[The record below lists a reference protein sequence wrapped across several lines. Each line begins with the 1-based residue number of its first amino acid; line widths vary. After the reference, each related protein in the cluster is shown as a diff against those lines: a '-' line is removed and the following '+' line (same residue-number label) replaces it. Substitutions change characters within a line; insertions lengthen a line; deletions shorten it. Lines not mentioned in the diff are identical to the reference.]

1 MNPPVL
7 LDVNVLIALF
17 DYTHVHH
24 DAAHDWFADN
34 RSRGWATC
42 PHTQNGF
49 LRVLSRPLEKR
60 DRDRPHTLAAHL
72 RTFCASNDHTFWPAS
87 ISLSDSTRFDLSA
100 ASHRHLTDI
109 YLAGLAHA
117 NGGVLAT
124 FDRSI
129 PIKCI
134 VGTPVRLLE
143 VIGA

>member
-1 MNPPVL
+1 MKGPIL

-42 PHTQNGF
+42 PLTENGF
-49 LRVLSRPLEKR
+49 IRVLSRPLEKR

-72 RTFCASNDHTFWPAS
+72 RTFCISEDHTFWPAA
-87 ISLSDSTRFDLSA
+87 ISLSDSTRFDLA
-100 ASHRHLTDI
+100 AAGHRHLTDV

-117 NGGVLAT
+117 NDGVLAT
-124 FDRSI
+124 FDRAI
-129 PIKCI
+129 PIKCVI
-134 VGTPVRLLE
+134 GAQPSLLE